1 MQKVCARTSAS
12 KRLSAVTSFAKQSM
26 PSTAGATAS
35 CPVGHLPL
43 TLIAADGRWLW
54 SPPGRL
60 RLRADDAAADTVR
73 RAAVRAARL
82 GSAEAWVLSL
92 DGTTAVK
99 TGTTVGAGSHIF
111 LLRREQNYASSSMPE
126 PREEEPL
133 SVIARREVAALRQ
146 ADTVVGTSEAQPD
159 TAAARPKRE
168 QRQPAAM
175 TEDDLAELSEAFT
188 LFGGGRR
195 AVAARDLGQLMRSV
209 ALTLSEDALH
219 AFRCR
224 LRHSESVQLDEFV
237 EFVREQT
244 ALEEQTAVEDALA
257 DLVEACHVARR
268 SLPRRVIGRISR
280 QEFLDVA
287 RDILEWL
294 TEEDLGEMG
303 KEAVAFDDDGD
314 DTVAFEE
321 FVECGNLQEFLDCL

>member
-1 MQKVCARTSAS
+1 
-12 KRLSAVTSFAKQSM
+12 
-26 PSTAGATAS
+26 
-35 CPVGHLPL
+35 
-43 TLIAADGRWLW
+43 
-54 SPPGRL
+54 
-60 RLRADDAAADTVR
+60 
-73 RAAVRAARL
+73 
-82 GSAEAWVLSL
+82 VLSL

-175 TEDDLAELSEAFT
+175 TEDDAELSEAFT